1 MDELRHLLN
10 CEEWLD
16 AFTKLRNVN
25 RKTKSKGAKEISLKL
40 NRPAVFRLGTKASF
54 HGPGRV
60 CNFAQNS
67 GRGCGRMGYQRRKYY
82 VLSSYI
88 TNGVPMNA
96 LKAKCKQV
104 AVRRE
109 LHRKLTVILNSS
121 NRLAA
126 SALTSTIN
134 NAYLAA
140 TNPQEYQ
147 RLIDRV
153 LRTGASR

>member
-1 MDELRHLLN
+1 
-10 CEEWLD
+10 
-16 AFTKLRNVN
+16 
-25 RKTKSKGAKEISLKL
+25 
-40 NRPAVFRLGTKASF
+40 
-54 HGPGRV
+54 
-60 CNFAQNS
+60 
-67 GRGCGRMGYQRRKYY
+67 
-82 VLSSYI
+82 
-88 TNGVPMNA
+88 MNA
-96 LKAKCKQV
+96 LKAKSKQV

-109 LHRKLTVILNSS
+109 LHRKLTVILDSS

-153 LRTGASR
+153 LRIGASR